1 MIKLVSK
8 LNDEQANVNKSLL
21 LIITSRGHHLSIHF
35 HGSNLQGFYFD
46 VIKHMYAYF
55 EENQLVVKQKE
66 PKMYTIRFVQGSSFV

>member
-21 LIITSRGHHLSIHF
+21 LIITSRGHRSIHL

-55 EENQLVVKQKE
+55 KENQLVVKQKE
-66 PKMYTIRFVQGSSFV
+66 PKTYMIRFVQGSSFV